1 MIVTCNECKSSFNL
15 NESLLKQTG
24 SKVRCSK
31 CKNVFIAYPPA
42 PMEDLEKTAEVIPDL
57 EAEKPETPDEAQE
70 DLDLEP
76 KAVME
81 PKAEEGAEE
90 AEAAADEDE
99 LDLSDLEKIIE
110 EDEAPEA
117 ATAEAEAGEDELEDF
132 DLDFDLD
139 LDLEPE
145 AEEGV
150 EEAKAEAEAD
160 EDELDLSDLEKI
172 IEEDEAP
179 EAATAEAEAG
189 EDELEDFD
197 LDLDLDL
204 EPEAEEGVEE
214 AKAEVKADEDEL
226 EDLDLDIEPEL
237 AEDSMESEVEIVS
250 DEAGAE
256 VEQEADEFDLSD
268 IEEMLEPE
276 EEPVTEE
283 GIEIE
288 PEHEAET
295 AEFDT
300 SDIEKMLDVDEGE
313 ESEKEVEI
321 EMEGIELEIEDS
333 DQGELDTEEV
343 IVEEEIL
350 EEQIDA
356 KTTEFDMEAFVD
368 EVEAEKIDESIEPDE
383 EIKEDEVIAEP
394 LKKPSMKKRLSM
406 PVRIMLI
413 IVLLGGGAYAANVLL
428 SSMNIKIKIPYVS
441 DLFKPKIQD
450 VGNLK
455 INTLDIKS
463 KFVENSKT
471 GRLFVITGQA
481 KNEYSKARGLIKIT
495 GKLFTTG
502 KKLAQTKTVFCGN
515 VISDLDLATM
525 DLDTINK
532 RLVNRFGD
540 NRSNAKVRPNKAIPF
555 MIVFSKLP
563 NNLEEFTINVVGSTP
578 IK

>member
-1 MIVTCNECKSSFNL
+1 
-15 NESLLKQTG
+15 
-24 SKVRCSK
+24 
-31 CKNVFIAYPPA
+31 
-42 PMEDLEKTAEVIPDL
+42 
-57 EAEKPETPDEAQE
+57 
-70 DLDLEP
+70 
-76 KAVME
+76 
-81 PKAEEGAEE
+81 
-90 AEAAADEDE
+90 
-99 LDLSDLEKIIE
+99 
-110 EDEAPEA
+110 
-117 ATAEAEAGEDELEDF
+117 
-132 DLDFDLD
+132 
-139 LDLEPE
+139 
-145 AEEGV
+145 V
-150 EEAKAEAEAD
+150 EEAAV
-160 EDELDLSDLEKI
+160 
-172 IEEDEAP
+172 
-179 EAATAEAEAG
+179 EAEAG

-197 LDLDLDL
+197 LDL
-204 EPEAEEGVEE
+204 
-214 AKAEVKADEDEL
+214 
-226 EDLDLDIEPEL
+226 EPEL

-256 VEQEADEFDLSD
+256 VEQGADEFDLSD

-276 EEPVTEE
+276 EEPVTEVGAE
-283 GIEIE
+283 AE

-333 DQGELDTEEV
+333 DQGELDTEEM
-343 IVEEEIL
+343 IVEEEII

-356 KTTEFDMEAFVD
+356 KTAEFDMEAFVD
-368 EVEAEKIDESIEPDE
+368 EVESERLDESIESVE
-383 EIKEDEVIAEP
+383 EMEEEDEDITDKKLKPV
-394 LKKPSMKKRLSM
+394 KKPTKKKPLGM

-428 SSMNIKIKIPYVS
+428 SSMDIKIKIPYVSEFLSSVDIKIPYVS

-455 INTLDIKS
+455 INTFDIKS

-471 GRLFVITGQA
+471 GKLFVITGQA

-495 GKLFTTG
+495 GKLFTAG
-502 KKLAQTKTVFCGN
+502 KKLAQTKIVFCGN
-515 VISDLDLATM
+515 VLSDLNLATM
-525 DLDTINK
+525 DLDAINK

>member
-1 MIVTCNECKSSFNL
+1 L
-15 NESLLKQTG
+15 
-24 SKVRCSK
+24 
-31 CKNVFIAYPPA
+31 
-42 PMEDLEKTAEVIPDL
+42 
-57 EAEKPETPDEAQE
+57 

-76 KAVME
+76 E
-81 PKAEEGAEE
+81 LAEEGAEE
-90 AEAAADEDE
+90 AEAEAGEDE
-99 LDLSDLEKIIE
+99 LDLSGLEKTAE
-110 EDEAPEA
+110 EDEAPET
-117 ATAEAEAGEDELEDF
+117 ATAEAEAGEDELED
-132 DLDFDLD
+132 
-139 LDLEPE
+139 
-145 AEEGV
+145 
-150 EEAKAEAEAD
+150 
-160 EDELDLSDLEKI
+160 
-172 IEEDEAP
+172 
-179 EAATAEAEAG
+179 
-189 EDELEDFD
+189 

-204 EPEAEEGVEE
+204 EPE
-214 AKAEVKADEDEL
+214 
-226 EDLDLDIEPEL
+226 L
-237 AEDSMESEVEIVS
+237 AEDS
-250 DEAGAE
+250 EAEADAK

-276 EEPVTEE
+276 EEPVTEVGAE
-283 GIEIE
+283 AE
-288 PEHEAET
+288 PEHEVET
-295 AEFDT
+295 LEFDT

-313 ESEKEVEI
+313 ENEKEVEI
-321 EMEGIELEIEDS
+321 EMDGIELEIEDS

-356 KTTEFDMEAFVD
+356 KTAEFDMEAFTD
-368 EVEAEKIDESIEPDE
+368 EVESEKPDESIESVE
-383 EIKEDEVIAEP
+383 EMEEEDITGKKLKPV
-394 LKKPSMKKRLSM
+394 KKPTKKKPLSM
-406 PVRIMLI
+406 PFRIMLI

-441 DLFKPKIQD
+441 NLFKPKIQD

-455 INTLDIKS
+455 INTFDIKS

-471 GRLFVITGQA
+471 GKLFVITGRA
-481 KNEYSKARGLIKIT
+481 KNEYSKTRGLIKIT
-495 GKLFTTG
+495 GKLFTKG

-532 RLVNRFGD
+532 RLANRFGD